1 MDAKQK
7 NPQNVTQT
15 KPTLKK
21 MAVEDK
27 ILQYMLNENLI
38 ETRMNRKTK
47 EQEFQITYT
56 GESLLQMLKFF
67 NGE

>member
-1 MDAKQK
+1 MMHSD
-7 NPQNVTQT
+7 
-15 KPTLKK
+15 
-21 MAVEDK
+21 E